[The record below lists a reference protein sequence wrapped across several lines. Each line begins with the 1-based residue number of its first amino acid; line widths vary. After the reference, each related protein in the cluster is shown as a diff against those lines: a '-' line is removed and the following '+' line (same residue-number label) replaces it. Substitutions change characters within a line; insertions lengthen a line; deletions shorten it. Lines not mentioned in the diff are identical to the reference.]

1 MKKQI
6 YITDFDM
13 KRFKWLSDNSYKFDE
28 MYKKN
33 IYELEKELKDAIVV
47 EPKDIPADVVTMNS
61 KFKIKDLET
70 DKESEYTLVFPFDA
84 DIEQNKLSIFAPIGI
99 AVIGYKSGDTIEWTV
114 PSGKR
119 RIKIEEISYQPERE
133 GHYNI

>member
-1 MKKQI
+1 
-6 YITDFDM
+6 
-13 KRFKWLSDNSYKFDE
+13 

>member
-1 MKKQI
+1 
-6 YITDFDM
+6 M